1 MRYTH
6 ANIPYQTD
14 LTTARV
20 LKLIPMRYTH
30 ANTPYHTTSNR
41 SHHNTGIKNNTR
53 AALAPRSEFV
63 FQVMWVL
70 KIIPVLSR
78 GFVIYICFLPGDV
91 GIKKDTRIAQ
101 KLYSLVTQDRPKF
114 WSVLTFNLTSS

>member
-1 MRYTH
+1 
-6 ANIPYQTD
+6 
-14 LTTARV
+14 
-20 LKLIPMRYTH
+20 MRYTH

-41 SHHNTGIKNNTR
+41 PHHNTGIKNNTR
-53 AALAPRSEFV
+53 AALVPQSEFV

-70 KIIPVLSR
+70 KIIPVLSG
-78 GFVIYICFLPGDV
+78 GFVIYICFLPGDA

>member
-30 ANTPYHTTSNR
+30 ANTPYHTIPYHTTSNR
-41 SHHNTGIKNNTR
+41 PHHNTGIKNNTR
-53 AALAPRSEFV
+53 AALVPRSEFV

-70 KIIPVLSR
+70 KIIPVLLG
-78 GFVIYICFLPGDV
+78 GFVIYICFLPGDA
-91 GIKKDTRIAQ
+91 GI
-101 KLYSLVTQDRPKF
+101 
-114 WSVLTFNLTSS
+114 